1 MRYAPDHNDA
11 ARTRILD
18 AASRQFQEHGIDG
31 VGLAKIMAEA
41 GLTVG
46 TFYTHFE
53 SKEALLRE
61 VLRRSLAAR
70 HEELAQGADLESVV
84 RAYLSPEHRD
94 ARERG
99 CPVASLASEVARRPR
114 TTKSTLASGLDPS
127 LEVLVD
133 LLSKRKGK
141 KVTRAEAGAFFGLLA
156 GTLQLAR
163 TTPDRAESAA
173 ILDAGIRAALQLA
186 K

>member
-1 MRYAPDHNDA
+1 MRYAPEHNET
-11 ARTRILD
+11 ARARILD
-18 AASRQFQEHGIDG
+18 AASRQFREHGIDG

-53 SKEALLRE
+53 SKETLLRE
-61 VLRRSLAAR
+61 VLRRSLEAR
-70 HEELAQGADLESVV
+70 YEELAQGGDLETAV

-94 ARERG
+94 RPETG
-99 CPVASLASEVARRPR
+99 CPVASLASEVARHPR
-114 TTKSTLASGLDPS
+114 TTRSTLTSSLEPS
-127 LEVLVD
+127 LDLLVE
-133 LLSKRKGK
+133 LLSKPKGK
-141 KVTRAEAGAFFGLLA
+141 KVTRAEAGAFLGLLA

-163 TTPDRAESAA
+163 ATPDRAESAA